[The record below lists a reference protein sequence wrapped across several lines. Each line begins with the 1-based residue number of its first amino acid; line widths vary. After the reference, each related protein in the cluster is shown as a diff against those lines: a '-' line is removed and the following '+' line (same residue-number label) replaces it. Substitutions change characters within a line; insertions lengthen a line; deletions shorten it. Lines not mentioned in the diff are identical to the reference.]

1 MCSANQV
8 VYNMESKKN
17 NFWNVLEIFAS
28 LKLGTVKK
36 EKNICVKRI
45 RGNKSLSSKLM
56 RNTYNM
62 YAYLQYGIN
71 KSLYSNENHMD
82 RTPIYEYVMFHMF
95 ICKLAI
101 CSLFFFW
108 SCHVTYRISVPQ
120 PGTELTTA
128 VKARNSNHQ
137 ATRKFL

>member
-1 MCSANQV
+1 MCSANQI
-8 VYNMESKKN
+8 VYNMESKQN

-36 EKNICVKRI
+36 EKKICVKRI

-56 RNTYNM
+56 RNIYNM

-95 ICKLAI
+95 ICKLVI
-101 CSLFFFW
+101 CSLFFFLVMPCDLQDL
-108 SCHVTYRISVPQ
+108 SSP
-120 PGTELTTA
+120 
-128 VKARNSNHQ
+128 
-137 ATRKFL
+137 TRDWTHHGRESPEF